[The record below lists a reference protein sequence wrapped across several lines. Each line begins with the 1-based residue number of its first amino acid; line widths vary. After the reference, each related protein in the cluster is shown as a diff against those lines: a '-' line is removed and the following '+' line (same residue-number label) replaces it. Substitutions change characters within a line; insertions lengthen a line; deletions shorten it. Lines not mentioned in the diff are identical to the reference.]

1 LEPGQH
7 CQIFDETMRANVGRP
22 IDERSRLSL
31 AQAAQYLLD
40 EARMVL
46 PGIQALFGF
55 QLIVVFNPAFAQQLS
70 PGEQLVHLL
79 ALALVA
85 AAVALVMAPAAHH
98 RQTRP
103 HEVTERFVRLSTR
116 LLLCSMWPLA
126 VGIALDFYLVSRVI
140 LDASAARWLSSGL
153 FGFFVGLWFV
163 MPWSQRFRDRHSSG
177 L

>member
-1 LEPGQH
+1 
-7 CQIFDETMRANVGRP
+7 MRASVGRA
-22 IDERSRLSL
+22 IDERHPLSL

-55 QLIVVFNPAFAQQLS
+55 QLMVVFNPSFAQQLS
-70 PGEQLVHLL
+70 HGEQRVHLL
-79 ALALVA
+79 AVALVA

-98 RQTRP
+98 RQTGT

-140 LDASAARWLSSGL
+140 LDASVARWLSTGL
-153 FGFFVGLWFV
+153 FGFFVGLWFL
-163 MPWSQRFRDRHSSG
+163 MPWSQRCRERYSSG
-177 L
+177 P